1 MVAKHNIG
9 LKFGGEKTCR
19 IMDDESGGGFSFL
32 FSKLC
37 ELSFNNEA
45 NKGWD
50 VYRRPRYTDR
60 RREALKL
67 CLYETLFEELR
78 APWVGELRRTQ
89 NKLNQDENCSFGV
102 FDKLSITAFKFRLAR
117 RFDDA
122 DQLEHLVCKWRNLDG
137 RWKWIN
143 KNETTE
149 INWEMYDFYAPTNV
163 KPAERGRRSM
173 GWGFDIFKKFSVKF
187 PAHGQIITNQ
197 N

>member
-1 MVAKHNIG
+1 MD
-9 LKFGGEKTCR
+9 EK
-19 IMDDESGGGFSFL
+19 SGGGFSFL

-102 FDKLSITAFKFRLAR
+102 FDELSITAFKFRLAR

-122 DQLEHLVCKWRNLDG
+122 DQLEHLVCRWRNLDG
-137 RWKWIN
+137 R
-143 KNETTE
+143 
-149 INWEMYDFYAPTNV
+149 
-163 KPAERGRRSM
+163 
-173 GWGFDIFKKFSVKF
+173 
-187 PAHGQIITNQ
+187 
-197 N
+197 

>member
-1 MVAKHNIG
+1 MKVARVVISPASFPECDKKEWLLSIILVWNSAG
-9 LKFGGEKTCR
+9 KTCR
-19 IMDDESGGGFSFL
+19 IMDEESRGGFSFL

-137 RWKWIN
+137 R
-143 KNETTE
+143 
-149 INWEMYDFYAPTNV
+149 
-163 KPAERGRRSM
+163 
-173 GWGFDIFKKFSVKF
+173 
-187 PAHGQIITNQ
+187 
-197 N
+197 